1 MQQKQKDSLDMFR
14 RVWNYVKT
22 LTAAITATRP
32 GLVTAIDKLKTDAID
47 KIDATEAKQQQLL
60 EGFTHNKEKKRAEL
74 DKQLFHNVSGTY
86 AWAGLTGDATLQ
98 GQMRYTNS
106 AIINITDETIVNVCN
121 DVIGLIT
128 PHIAVVGLNDMGVDA
143 ASMLL
148 LTGAR
153 DAYHAV
159 ESEPLEMIQQRAAFT
174 EQIGT
179 HIKTG
184 RTILET
190 VADAAADTLKATQ
203 KEWWDGYQHERL
215 IISTG
220 HRHTAIEGTLFA
232 KNPTD
237 ATKLQGFYGGSVVAT
252 HEDGTVV
259 TLKADE
265 EGHYKG
271 IKMKNGIWTSITF
284 SAPGKQPLTLPAF
297 RLKKG
302 HVAHFDIYMA
312 NEGDAEGGRA
322 IAN

>member
-1 MQQKQKDSLDMFR
+1 MQQKQKDVLDMFK
-14 RVWNYVKT
+14 RVWSYVKMLT
-22 LTAAITATRP
+22 LAISGTRP
-32 GLVTAIDKLKTDAID
+32 GLITAIDKLKTDAID
-47 KIDATEAKQQQLL
+47 KIDATEAKQQQILK
-60 EGFTHNKEKKRAEL
+60 GFTNNKENKRNEL
-74 DKQLFHNVSGTY
+74 DKQVFHHVSGAY
-86 AWAGLTGDATLQ
+86 AWAGLTGNATLQ

-106 AIINITDETIVNVCN
+106 DIINITDETIVNVCN
-121 DVIGLIT
+121 DLIGLIT

-153 DAYHAV
+153 DAYHLV

-179 HIKTG
+179 HIITG

-203 KEWWDGYQHERL
+203 LEWWKGYQHERL

-220 HRHTAIEGTLFA
+220 HRHTAIEGTLFG
-232 KNPTD
+232 KDLVD
-237 ATKLQGFYGGSVVAT
+237 ASKLAGFYGGSVVAT
-252 HEDGTVV
+252 HADGTVV

-265 EGHYKG
+265 GGHYKG
-271 IKMKNGIWTSITF
+271 IKMKNGIWVSIKF
-284 SAPGKQPLTLPAF
+284 MAPGRQPLELPAF

-302 HVAHFDIYMA
+302 HVAHFDIYLA
-312 NEGDAEGGRA
+312 KDGEAEGSRA
-322 IAN
+322 VAN